1 MSSSHTRG
9 QFGGDVA
16 EVFYKYYVD
25 GISYADVHRKPF
37 VVEALAKDYA
47 EQFVYGNEIKIRVK
61 PGKPSVSIAC
71 I

>member
-16 EVFYKYYVD
+16 EIFYKYYVD
-25 GISYADVHRKPF
+25 GMSYADVYRKPF
-37 VVEALAKDYA
+37 IVESSAKDYA
-47 EQFVYGNEIKIRVK
+47 ERFAAGNEIKIRVK